1 MCNNDDSLLINVL
14 KILPE
19 EIDCYIQAPSL
30 ENESILNMMSETE
43 WDYYKLIKINNL
55 NKESFCNSL
64 NDSTITQYFQNIELK
79 NSNKMLF
86 QGFDGVEIGIISKYI
101 KIPIWFRDKYIISGD
116 CTISIDW

>member
-101 KIPIWFRDKYIISGD
+101 KIPIWFRDKYIISD
-116 CTISIDW
+116 MV